1 VRSTVL
7 IGAKVPLMV
16 ARTAGQK
23 FVAEDGTVF
32 SVVITRSS
40 AGPPL
45 PFEDFLPPFGWSDY
59 RGWRRPVKAF
69 LVNVDERNSLL
80 RFESDFGLAIA
91 EHLLGRVAIHAAVI
105 SIGPTTLLLPGRSG
119 SGKSSLAAE
128 ALRQGHSVL
137 SDEYCVVS
145 EESLDIV
152 PWPRPIRLIQLDGT
166 VERQKIPYSSR
177 SGVTT
182 PTHVVKLAFVPSQ
195 PEPLWVEA
203 MSHGQTAFA
212 LLENT
217 VCGQSRPRSSLAVA
231 SELARRAS
239 GFAGL
244 RGDALDALPELLSLT
259 RKAKNSL

>member
-1 VRSTVL
+1 MRSTGL
-7 IGAKVPLMV
+7 IGAKVPFMV
-16 ARTAGQK
+16 ARTVERK

-32 SVVITRSS
+32 SAEITRSS
-40 AGPPL
+40 ELPPA
-45 PFEDFLPPFGWSDY
+45 PIEDFLPPFGWGDY
-59 RGWRRPVKAF
+59 RGWRRPAKAFVVKA
-69 LVNVDERNSLL
+69 DERNSLL

-91 EHLLGRVAIHAAVI
+91 EHLSGRVAIHAAVV
-105 SIGPTTLLLPGRSG
+105 SVGPATLLFPGRSG
-119 SGKSSLAAE
+119 SGKSTLAAE

-137 SDEYCVVS
+137 SDEYCVVT
-145 EESLDIV
+145 EESLEIV

-166 VERQKIPYSSR
+166 VERQKVPGSYS

-182 PTHVVKLAFVPSQ
+182 PTHVVNLAFVPSQ
-195 PEPLWVEA
+195 PEPLRVEA

-212 LLENT
+212 ILENT

-244 RGDALDALPELLSLT
+244 RGDALDALPELLSLA
-259 RKAKNSL
+259 RKPKNSL

>member
-1 VRSTVL
+1 
-7 IGAKVPLMV
+7 MV
-16 ARTAGQK
+16 ARTAGRK

-32 SVVITRSS
+32 SVAITQSS
-40 AGPPL
+40 ARL
-45 PFEDFLPPFGWSDY
+45 PAPIEDFLPPFGWSDY

-69 LVNVDERNSLL
+69 CVNVDERNSLL

-91 EHLLGRVAIHAAVI
+91 EHLSGRVAIHAAVI
-105 SIGPTTLLLPGRSG
+105 SFGPATLLLPGRSG
-119 SGKSSLAAE
+119 SGKSTLAAE

-145 EESLDIV
+145 EESLEIV
-152 PWPRPIRLIQLDGT
+152 PWPRPIRLIQFGGT
-166 VERQKIPYSSR
+166 VERQKIPGSS
-177 SGVTT
+177 SSAVKT
-182 PTHVVKLAFVPSQ
+182 PTHVVNLAFVPSQ
-195 PEPLWVEA
+195 PEPLRVEA

-239 GFAGL
+239 GFAGS
-244 RGDALDALPELLSLT
+244 RGEALDAFPKLLSMG
-259 RKAKNSL
+259 RKPKNSK